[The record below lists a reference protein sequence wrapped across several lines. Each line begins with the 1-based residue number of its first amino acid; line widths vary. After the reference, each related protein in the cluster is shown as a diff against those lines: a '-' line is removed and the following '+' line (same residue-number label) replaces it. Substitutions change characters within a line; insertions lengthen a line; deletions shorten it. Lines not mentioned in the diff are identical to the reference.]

1 MEPMEPMEMHVL
13 LEYQELSFVKNVQTI
28 DQEFD
33 ILV

>member
-1 MEPMEPMEMHVL
+1 MELMEMYAL
-13 LEYQELSFVKNVQTI
+13 LEYQGLSFVKNVQTI